1 LHRSAIGY
9 KPGKIFCY
17 KTTHQVRK
25 YYTINHNGGYIQL
38 VKGNSSLL
46 GLMQQ
51 VAVSKWLNGKRHL
64 CFNDQELNF
73 IELKNKP
80 AKKGYKIY
88 KPAKD
93 HLWGKLN
100 Q

>member
-1 LHRSAIGY
+1 MVD
-9 KPGKIFCY
+9 KIQF
-17 KTTHQVRK
+17 
-25 YYTINHNGGYIQL
+25 
-38 VKGNSSLL
+38 VKGRSPLP
-46 GLMQQ
+46 GPKQQ

-64 CFNDQELNF
+64 YFNNQGLNF
-73 IELKNKP
+73 IDLKNKP

-100 Q
+100 QKLAYDKQKNF

>member
-1 LHRSAIGY
+1 VP
-9 KPGKIFCY
+9 K
-17 KTTHQVRK
+17 
-25 YYTINHNGGYIQL
+25 
-38 VKGNSSLL
+38 
-46 GLMQQ
+46 QQ

-73 IELKNKP
+73 IELKIKP
-80 AKKGYKIY
+80 AKKGDKIY

>member
-1 LHRSAIGY
+1 VHRSAIGY

-17 KTTHQVRK
+17 KTTCQVK
-25 YYTINHNGGYIQL
+25 KNYTNNLNGGYIQL
-38 VKGNSSLL
+38 VKGSSPLP
-46 GLMQQ
+46 GTKQQ
-51 VAVSKWLNGKRHL
+51 VAVSKWLNRQMHIY
-64 CFNDQELNF
+64 FNDQELNF